1 MRKTN
6 ENLILLNTLFTTALI
21 VSNVVTAKLFR
32 TGIPLF
38 GTEIV
43 LPSAVLCYACT
54 FLFTDVI
61 GEIWGRAEASKSVL
75 YGFVSQLFASVLILI
90 AGWVPAADPTMQD
103 AYSKVLG
110 QNLLFVVA
118 SLTAYFASQMWDV
131 WFFHRIRDWYLQK
144 RGGTTAARWLWN
156 NASTAT
162 SQIIDTVLFIG
173 IAFGI
178 GFKWLWTPEKW
189 PVLGGIIVG
198 QYLVKLLL
206 ALLDTPFFY
215 LMTAHGD
222 AQAPS
227 CANSINKGYLP
238 HEN

>member
-1 MRKTN
+1 MRRTN

-54 FLFTDVI
+54 FLFSDVI
-61 GEIWGRAEASKSVL
+61 GEIWGRAEASKSIL
-75 YGFVSQLFASVLILI
+75 YGFVSQIFASALILI
-90 AGWVPAADPTMQD
+90 AGWVPAVDPTMQD

-118 SLTAYFASQMWDV
+118 SLTAYFVSQLWDV
-131 WFFHRIRDWYLQK
+131 WVFHKIRDWYLQK
-144 RGGTTAARWLWN
+144 HGTPAARWIWN

-162 SQIIDTVLFIG
+162 SQIFDTVLRQKQCVVRVILLG
-173 IAFGI
+173 QG
-178 GFKWLWTPEKW
+178 GCRSEK
-189 PVLGGIIVG
+189 
-198 QYLVKLLL
+198 
-206 ALLDTPFFY
+206 
-215 LMTAHGD
+215 
-222 AQAPS
+222 
-227 CANSINKGYLP
+227 
-238 HEN
+238 